1 MRPSSSSTALPL
13 LRRWRAWQ
21 TQLQHH
27 HHHQP
32 QVLPLRPFAA
42 AAASRTATHADVVES
57 VAAALS
63 RLGLNPGLGAEVC
76 DGLLT
81 VDLAL
86 QVGANK
92 RLVALDITPR
102 PPDVLAAQRNDPEPA
117 ATGRPRPSAPD
128 TPQRAW
134 ALAQARRQ
142 ALKAHGWRYV
152 QLPAVEWLGAMG
164 DHEEEDAMLRV
175 RVLAAA
181 EDDEGGGH
189 VCGSGCSH

>member
-1 MRPSSSSTALPL
+1 MR
-13 LRRWRAWQ
+13 
-21 TQLQHH
+21 
-27 HHHQP
+27 
-32 QVLPLRPFAA
+32 RPFAA
-42 AAASRTATHADVVES
+42 AAAAAARTATHADVVS
-57 VAAALS
+57 AVAAALS

-86 QVGANK
+86 QVGADK

-117 ATGRPRPSAPD
+117 ATGRPRPVD

-164 DHEEEDAMLRV
+164 DHEEEDAMLKE
-175 RVLAAA
+175 RVLAVAA
-181 EDDEGGGH
+181 EDDQGGH